1 MPSSHTAVTFTLSR
15 DVDGTISGGPSGL
28 SAGDVPLLFRSG
40 IDVLGGTLWFDVR
53 RSEPLPFVEI
63 TSAAA
68 AAWWVEGVLGAD
80 PATTVAGWAPD
91 HAEAIVDGADLDSAG
106 GADFGAD
113 DFPDDPDIALLL
125 AVDEVEEASASFDLD
140 LRRVGASL
148 VALRRLAMGHWLRRY
163 WPAGDRTG
171 FGHLDPLLMDCE
183 LATLAWSLDD
193 ILLTRQHAG
202 PLLAPHAARLVDL
215 VDDGVGTGQRARLL
229 RAALEVARHTL
240 APSHPAYAAVCELT
254 AEGEDPGAAVLTF
267 ERRQG
272 APTTV
277 PRSHV
282 ALAASTTTGGADGR
296 RVDEVDWQQVPGQ
309 VLDWGPDSV
318 EWTLRRDGVLWEV
331 EVTVL
336 AGATPPRPDAPSN
349 LRAVVFT
356 RAATGQPREV
366 GAAALEWAIGGG
378 ALVGVVPLGA
388 VTDPP
393 DVDLDVDALVVNVVD
408 ASVRTPWPADRAT
421 LRRLQQQAREL
432 VMARESAED
441 TFLAERVAFEDGEVE

>member
-91 HAEAIVDGADLDSAG
+91 HAEAIVDGADVDSAG

-163 WPAGDRTG
+163 WPGGDRTG

-215 VDDGVGTGQRARLL
+215 VDDFYTEVEDWLTTTFDGSRAGLRVEWSKGWGYTPDGAWTSQASVSGTIPASLTVGQPAGTGFAD
-229 RAALEVARHTL
+229 
-240 APSHPAYAAVCELT
+240 AV
-254 AEGEDPGAAVLTF
+254 AVL
-267 ERRQG
+267 
-272 APTTV
+272 
-277 PRSHV
+277 H
-282 ALAASTTTGGADGR
+282 ALDPHRIYSS
-296 RVDEVDWQQVPGQ
+296 PL
-309 VLDWGPDSV
+309 LD
-318 EWTLRRDGVLWEV
+318 
-331 EVTVL
+331 
-336 AGATPPRPDAPSN
+336 
-349 LRAVVFT
+349 
-356 RAATGQPREV
+356 
-366 GAAALEWAIGGG
+366 
-378 ALVGVVPLGA
+378 
-388 VTDPP
+388 
-393 DVDLDVDALVVNVVD
+393 
-408 ASVRTPWPADRAT
+408 
-421 LRRLQQQAREL
+421 RL
-432 VMARESAED
+432 MP
-441 TFLAERVAFEDGEVE
+441 